1 MGEKGQTQQ
10 QSESQEQQIVVFD
23 LAGEAYGVDIN
34 AVLEIIRMEE
44 ITAVPETA
52 NFVEGVINIRGKVI
66 PVVDLRK
73 RFGLEHGEA
82 SKDNRIVVI
91 DIASQSIGMVVDAV
105 NEVMRIPEDAIEPP
119 SLVITNQDSDY
130 LIGIVKLEGRMIIL
144 LDLERVLSGADREGI
159 ATLAGAAAA

>member
-44 ITAVPETA
+44 ITGVPETA

-73 RFGLEHGEA
+73 RFGLEHGEV
-82 SKDNRIVVI
+82 SKDNRIVVV
-91 DIASQSIGMVVDAV
+91 DIASQSIGMIVDAV
-105 NEVMRIPEDAIEPP
+105 NEVMRISEDSIEPP
-119 SLVITNQDSDY
+119 SLVITNEDSEY
-130 LIGIVKLEGRMIIL
+130 LIGIAKLEGRMIIL
-144 LDLERVLSGADREGI
+144 LDLERVLSGSQQDSI
-159 ATLAGAAAA
+159 TTLVGAAAA